1 MVDTIPTEFEV
12 LDERAGDVKG
22 DRRIERLDFECRW
35 AEGPVYVPAGRYL
48 LVSDIPNDRI
58 LRWDET
64 TGASACSANRPDTPT
79 ATRSIPTAGW

>member
-1 MVDTIPTEFEV
+1 MVDTIPTQFEV

-22 DRRIERLDFECRW
+22 DRRIERLGFECRW
-35 AEGPVYVPAGRYL
+35 AEGPVYVPSGRYL

-64 TGASACSANRPDTPT
+64 TGVVGVFRQPAGYANGNTLD
-79 ATRSIPTAGW
+79 PTAGW